1 MEEERSDALANEPA
15 TEDFLDF
22 RRTLVDIE
30 FKHVL
35 SHRFDMDEALSEAP

>member
-1 MEEERSDALANEPA
+1 VNEERSDALADEPA
-15 TEDFLDF
+15 TENFLDLC
-22 RRTLVDIE
+22 RTLVDIE